1 MNTLIIKPIIC
12 PIQHLY
18 HCKFCNLLR
27 TCRTNKFY
35 DKDPRAVPWGLKIYR
50 EKLRKVFY

>member
-27 TCRTNKFY
+27 TCRTNKYY